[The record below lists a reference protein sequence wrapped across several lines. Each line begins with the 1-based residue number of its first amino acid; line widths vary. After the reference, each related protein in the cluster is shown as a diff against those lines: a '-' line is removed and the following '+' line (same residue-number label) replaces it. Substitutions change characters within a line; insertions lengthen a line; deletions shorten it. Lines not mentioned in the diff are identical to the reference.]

1 MSAYRRPA
9 IVLSTLY
16 LLSRLIPM
24 TDLWSKY
31 YYFHF
36 EVAETGIW
44 KASATISNHPLN
56 KLGISQDLNPQKISF
71 HCIILAYHIG

>member
-44 KASATISNHPLN
+44 KA
-56 KLGISQDLNPQKISF
+56 
-71 HCIILAYHIG
+71 